1 MCKIVLVTG
10 DLRAARLITSSL
22 DKVNR
27 TYKSGALEMAIVP
40 ALYAGIVDLSSL
52 SQDYQ
57 GHHYVVLTDGTI
69 RAKSPIDGQYQRID
83 LKGLQSSLFRQ
94 KIFAVEQFR
103 RRPEGKEMKP
113 HDAEIIA
120 KGALRRLR
128 TMVRN
133 TPAPH

>member
-1 MCKIVLVTG
+1 MCKIVLITG

-22 DKVNR
+22 DEVNR
-27 TYKSGALEMAIVP
+27 NYKSGALQMAIVP
-40 ALYAGIVDLSSL
+40 SLYAGIIDLSSL
-52 SQDYQ
+52 RSDYE

-69 RAKSPIDGQYQRID
+69 RAKSPVDGLYHRIE
-83 LKGLQSSLFRQ
+83 LNGLQSSLFRQ
-94 KIFAVEQFR
+94 RIFAVEQFR
-103 RRPEGKEMKP
+103 PRPEGRKMNA